1 MSQTTPQKALSAA
14 DIRSRKGTTPL
25 VCLTAYTTP
34 IAKLSDAECD
44 LVLVGDSVGMVLHGL
59 PSTLPVTMEMMILHG

>member
-1 MSQTTPQKALSAA
+1 MSATPDRKPRLTPVE
-14 DIRSRKGTTPL
+14 IRARKGGEPV

-34 IAKLSDAECD
+34 VAELVDRHCD

-59 PSTLPVTMEMMILHG
+59 DTTL